1 MNRIIPFLFLVTLLV
16 AGCEK
21 ANANDTAGGCE
32 GGSCEHHACHCEFKM
47 SEPKYFSGN
56 LCSDEF
62 PVMQGHKM
70 VKLPNGQVVA
80 GVQCRAIVHKCDCGH
95 AE

>member
-1 MNRIIPFLFLVTLLV
+1 MRILPLLLLAVLFL

-32 GGSCEHHACHCEFKM
+32 GGTCEEHACHCEMKM
-47 SEPKYFSGN
+47 SEMKNFTGN
-56 LCSDEF
+56 LCPEEF
-62 PVMQGHKM
+62 PVMQGHRPVSYK
-70 VKLPNGQVVA
+70 GQIVQ
-80 GVQCRAIVHKCDCGH
+80 GVQCRAIVHKCDCDH